1 MLLID
6 KVSVYRDKQR
16 LNYDFTLETG
26 QIMTIQGRS
35 GAGKSTLL
43 ELIAGFLQPQQGDII
58 WQGQSLLPLAVEQR
72 PVSMLFQSNNL
83 FEHIS
88 VLKNLQLGLNI
99 GSAEGSMSARQL
111 EEAATALEVD
121 SLLSRQPAELSG
133 GQRQR
138 IALLRTL
145 LRPEPLVLLD
155 EPFTGLDD
163 ATRELAASW
172 VAQIAHATQKT
183 VLLITHQDEDVSRL
197 ADINLPL

>member
-1 MLLID
+1 MLLVNELFVRRGED
-6 KVSVYRDKQR
+6 VLS
-16 LNYDFTLETG
+16 YDFALEAG
-26 QIMTIQGRS
+26 RIMTIKGRS

-43 ELIAGFLQPQQGDII
+43 ELIAGFLQPEQGDII
-58 WQGQSLLPLAVEQR
+58 WNERSLLPLSVEQR
-72 PVSMLFQSNNL
+72 PVSMLFQTHNL

-88 VLKNLQLGLNI
+88 VAKNLRLGLNQN
-99 GSAEGSMSARQL
+99 AEGGVS
-111 EEAATALEVD
+111 EVD
-121 SLLSRQPAELSG
+121 VGMAVKALGVESLLQRKPTALSG

-163 ATRELAASW
+163 ETREQAADWALST
-172 VAQIAHATQKT
+172 ARKYQKT

-197 ADINLPL
+197 ADVRLEI

>member
-6 KVSVYRDKQR
+6 KVSVCRDEQQ
-16 LNYDFTLETG
+16 LNYDFSLKTG
-26 QIMTIQGRS
+26 RIMTIQGRS

-43 ELIAGFLQPQQGDII
+43 ELIAGFLQPKQGDII
-58 WQGQSLLPLAVEQR
+58 WQGRSLLSLVVEQR
-72 PVSMLFQSNNL
+72 PVSMLFQGNNL

-88 VLKNLQLGLNI
+88 VLKNLQLGLTI
-99 GSAEGSMSARQL
+99 GSAAGQVSSQQL
-111 EEAATALEVD
+111 REAATVLEVGT
-121 SLLSRQPAELSG
+121 LLQRKPVELSG

-163 ATRELAASW
+163 ATRELAADW
-172 VAQIAHATQKT
+172 VLQTARSAQKT
-183 VLLITHQDEDVSRL
+183 VLLITHQGEDVARL
-197 ADINLPL
+197 ADINLQL

>member
-6 KVSVYRDKQR
+6 KLSMQRDEQV
-16 LNYDFTLETG
+16 LQYDFSLEAG
-26 QIMTIQGRS
+26 KIMTIQGRS

-43 ELIAGFLQPQQGDII
+43 DLIAGFLQPQQGDII
-58 WQGQSLLPLAVEQR
+58 WNGQSLLPLTVEQR
-72 PVSMLFQSNNL
+72 PVSMLFQAYNL

-88 VLKNLQLGLNI
+88 VTKNLQLGVGADITIADLQAA
-99 GSAEGSMSARQL
+99 AEALGV
-111 EEAATALEVD
+111 AA
-121 SLLSRQPAELSG
+121 LLQRKPPALSG

-163 ATRELAASW
+163 VSREQATDW
-172 VAQIAHATQKT
+172 VLSTARARHKT

-197 ADINLPL
+197 ADCNLQV

>member
-6 KVSVYRDKQR
+6 KLTIRRGEDMLS
-16 LNYDFTLETG
+16 YDLSLEAG
-26 QIMTIQGRS
+26 KIMTIQGRS

-43 ELIAGFLQPQQGDII
+43 DLIAGFLQPEQGDIA
-58 WQGQSLLPLAVEQR
+58 WNNQSLLHLSVEQR
-72 PVSMLFQSNNL
+72 PVSMLFQAHNL

-88 VLKNLQLGLNI
+88 VAKNLQLGLNL
-99 GSAEGSMSARQL
+99 STDNSVS
-111 EEAATALEVD
+111 EVD
-121 SLLSRQPAELSG
+121 VETAAKALGVEELLQRKPTALSG

-163 ATRELAASW
+163 ATREQATDW
-172 VAQIAHATQKT
+172 VLSTARQYHKT

-197 ADINLPL
+197 ADCNLKI

>member
-6 KVSVYRDKQR
+6 KVSVHRGKQ
-16 LNYDFTLETG
+16 LLKYDFSLAEG
-26 QIMTIQGRS
+26 LIMTVQGRS

-43 ELIAGFLQPQQGDII
+43 DLIAGFLQPESGDIL
-58 WQGQSLLPLAVEQR
+58 WNGQSLLPLSVELR
-72 PVSMLFQSNNL
+72 PVSMLFQANNL

-99 GSAEGSMSARQL
+99 DPVQAGLTAGQIQF
-111 EEAATALEVD
+111 AADALEVGA
-121 SLLSRQPAELSG
+121 LLQRKPAELSG

-163 ATRELAASW
+163 ETRELAAEW
-172 VAQIAHATQKT
+172 TLHTARKERKT
-183 VLLITHQDEDVSRL
+183 VLLITHQDDDVTRL
-197 ADINLPL
+197 ADVNLRL

>member
-6 KVSVYRDKQR
+6 KLSIQRDEQV
-16 LNYDFTLETG
+16 LQYDFSLEAG
-26 QIMTIQGRS
+26 KIMTIQGRS

-43 ELIAGFLQPQQGDII
+43 DLIAGFLQPQQGDIC
-58 WQGQSLLPLAVEQR
+58 WHGQSLLPLTVEQR
-72 PVSMLFQSNNL
+72 PVSMLFQAYNL

-88 VLKNLQLGLNI
+88 VLKNLQLGL
-99 GSAEGSMSARQL
+99 GGQVAMSDMQAAAEVLGVA
-111 EEAATALEVD
+111 D
-121 SLLSRQPAELSG
+121 LLSRKPTALSG

-163 ATRELAASW
+163 TSREQATDW
-172 VAQIAHATQKT
+172 VLETIRAQYKT

-197 ADINLPL
+197 ADCNLQV

>member
-6 KVSVYRDKQR
+6 KLSIQRDEQV
-16 LNYDFTLETG
+16 LQYDFSLEAG
-26 QIMTIQGRS
+26 KIMTIQGRS

-43 ELIAGFLQPQQGDII
+43 DLIAGFLQPQQGDIC
-58 WQGQSLLPLAVEQR
+58 WHGQSLLPLTVEQR
-72 PVSMLFQSNNL
+72 QVSMLFQAYNL

-88 VLKNLQLGLNI
+88 VLKNLQLGL
-99 GSAEGSMSARQL
+99 GGQVAMSDMQAAAEVLGVA
-111 EEAATALEVD
+111 D
-121 SLLSRQPAELSG
+121 LLSRKPTALSG

-163 ATRELAASW
+163 TSREQATDW
-172 VAQIAHATQKT
+172 VLETIRAQYKT

-197 ADINLPL
+197 ADCNLQV

>member
-6 KVSVYRDKQR
+6 KLSIHWGEDT
-16 LNYDFTLETG
+16 LSYDFSLEAG
-26 QIMTIQGRS
+26 KIMTIQGRS

-43 ELIAGFLQPQQGDII
+43 DLIAGFLQPEQGDII
-58 WQGQSLLPLAVEQR
+58 WNGQSLLPLTVEQR
-72 PVSMLFQSNNL
+72 PVSMLFQDHNL

-88 VLKNLQLGLNI
+88 VAKNLQLGLAPGVI
-99 GSAEGSMSARQL
+99 GSVSESDVQAAAEVLGVG
-111 EEAATALEVD
+111 E
-121 SLLSRQPAELSG
+121 LLQRKPTELSG

-163 ATRELAASW
+163 MTREQASGW
-172 VAQIAHATQKT
+172 VADTARKYRKT

-197 ADINLPL
+197 ADCNLKI

>member
-6 KVSVYRDKQR
+6 KLTIRRGEDVLS
-16 LNYDFTLETG
+16 YDFSLETG
-26 QIMTIQGRS
+26 KIMTIQGRS

-43 ELIAGFLQPQQGDII
+43 DLIAGFLQPEQGDIV
-58 WQGQSLLPLAVEQR
+58 WDNQSLLHLSVEQR
-72 PVSMLFQSNNL
+72 PVSMLFQANNL

-88 VLKNLQLGLNI
+88 VAKNLQLGLKLSI
-99 GSAEGSMSARQL
+99 DGGVSEADVEIAARAL
-111 EEAATALEVD
+111 GVEELLQRKPTA
-121 SLLSRQPAELSG
+121 LSG

-163 ATRELAASW
+163 ATREQATEWVLSAAR
-172 VAQIAHATQKT
+172 QYHKT
-183 VLLITHQDEDVSRL
+183 VLLITHHDEDVSRL
-197 ADINLPL
+197 ADLNLKLG

>member
-6 KVSVYRDKQR
+6 KLSIRRGEQM
-16 LNYDFTLETG
+16 LHYDFSLEAG
-26 QIMTIQGRS
+26 KIMTIQGRS

-43 ELIAGFLQPQQGDII
+43 DLITGFLQPEQGDIV
-58 WQGQSLLPLAVEQR
+58 WNNQSLLALGVEQR
-72 PVSMLFQSNNL
+72 PVSMLFQAYNL

-88 VLKNLQLGLNI
+88 VEKNLQLGLN
-99 GSAEGSMSARQL
+99 R
-111 EEAATALEVD
+111 EAGGVSGQDIQAAAAVLEVKE
-121 SLLSRQPAELSG
+121 LLCRKPTELSG

-163 ATRELAASW
+163 TTREQAADW
-172 VAQIAHATQKT
+172 VLNTARAHQKT

-197 ADINLPL
+197 ADCNLQV

>member
-1 MLLID
+1 MLLVN
-6 KVSVYRDKQR
+6 KVSIHRGDDV
-16 LNYDFTLETG
+16 LVYDFSLEAG
-26 QIMTIQGRS
+26 KIMTIQGRS

-43 ELIAGFLQPQQGDII
+43 DIIAGFLTPEQGDIT
-58 WQGQSLLPLAVEQR
+58 WNGESLLQLPVEQR
-72 PVSMLFQSNNL
+72 PVSMLFQAHNL

-88 VLKNLQLGLNI
+88 VAQNLQLGLNLGAS
-99 GSAEGSMSARQL
+99 GSVSQTEVQVAAEKLGAGELLARKP
-111 EEAATALEVD
+111 TA
-121 SLLSRQPAELSG
+121 LSG

-163 ATRELAASW
+163 ETRELATDW
-172 VAQIAHATQKT
+172 VLDTSRKNNKT

-197 ADINLPL
+197 ADSNLQV

>member
-6 KVSVYRDKQR
+6 KLSIRWGKDT
-16 LNYDFTLETG
+16 LSYDFSLEAGKT
-26 QIMTIQGRS
+26 MTVQGRS

-43 ELIAGFLQPQQGDII
+43 DLIAGFLQPEQGDII
-58 WQGQSLLPLAVEQR
+58 WNGQSLLPLSVEQR
-72 PVSMLFQSNNL
+72 PVSMLFQDHNL

-88 VLKNLQLGLNI
+88 VAKNLQLGLNPDAA
-99 GSAEGSMSARQL
+99 GSVSGADVQ
-111 EEAATALEVD
+111 AAADVLGVGELLQRKPTA
-121 SLLSRQPAELSG
+121 LSG

-163 ATRELAASW
+163 MTREQATGW
-172 VAQIAHATQKT
+172 VADTVRKYQKT

-197 ADINLPL
+197 ADCNLKI